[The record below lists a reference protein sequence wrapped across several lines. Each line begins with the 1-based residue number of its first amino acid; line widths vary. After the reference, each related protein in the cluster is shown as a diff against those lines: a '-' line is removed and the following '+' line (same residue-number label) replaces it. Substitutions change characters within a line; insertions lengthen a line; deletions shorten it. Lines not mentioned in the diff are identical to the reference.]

1 MDIHKIQTLFQ
12 NRSVKWSTHCL
23 ERMQERDILRDDV
36 ISCVLRGEIIED
48 YPNDFPYPSCL
59 IFGYTTQEKV
69 LHIVIGADE
78 TTAYVINA
86 YYPSTDKFEADLKTR
101 KER

>member
-48 YPNDFPYPSCL
+48 YPTIS
-59 IFGYTTQEKV
+59 
-69 LHIVIGADE
+69 H
-78 TTAYVINA
+78 
-86 YYPSTDKFEADLKTR
+86 TR
-101 KER
+101 VV

>member
-36 ISCVLRGEIIED
+36 ISCVASGRDYRGL
-48 YPNDFPYPSCL
+48 PQRFPIPEL
-59 IFGYTTQEKV
+59 FDFGYTTQDRFSI
-69 LHIVIGADE
+69 L
-78 TTAYVINA
+78 
-86 YYPSTDKFEADLKTR
+86 
-101 KER
+101 